1 MKVNQLLFGTAYY
14 LEYMPYDRL
23 LQDLEMM
30 KAAGMNVI
38 RIGESTWSTWEPTEG
53 NFDFTLLDRM
63 LDAAELFNLK
73 VIIGTPT
80 YAIPPWLAKR
90 HPDILALTKN
100 GQSLYGHRQNM
111 DITHPAYLRYCSRII
126 NKMLD
131 HIKDRPCIIGYQI
144 DNETKS
150 YDTHSIYAQQ
160 KFVSYLQ
167 EKFPDIE
174 DMNQAFGLAYWSNSV
189 HRWVDFPD
197 VRGTVNASLG
207 AEYEKFQRSLVTEF
221 FEWQAE
227 IINHYKKE
235 TQFLTH
241 NFDFEWRNFS
251 HGYQPDVNQF
261 EAAKCLHAAGVD
273 IYHPTQDLLTGMEI
287 DCGGAIGRAIKN
299 TPNYLV
305 LETQAQG
312 QGYQLPY
319 PKQLRL
325 HAFSHLGSGANSV
338 MYWNW
343 HSIHN
348 SFETYWKGVLSH
360 DLKENE
366 IYREVQ
372 SIGNDIK
379 KIGHN
384 IKNLRKNC
392 KAAILIENEALTGLK
407 WFPAHS
413 DCNYN
418 DIMRWLRDCFYRLN
432 IECDFVSVYE
442 ENYSKYELLIVPAL
456 YSASED
462 VINKIDTYVKDGGNL
477 LMTFK
482 SCVSDEYVKVYHD
495 TQPHLLN
502 KCLGVSYQLFTEP
515 VNTSISLTDEFLS
528 DASAEQTETSAQY
541 FMELLVTDTAN
552 VWASYN
558 HPAWNQYAA
567 ITHNEYHKGTATY
580 LGCCFDSNMLRDVI
594 LKLINKIGMSRPDIS
609 YPVIIKNGLNDYNR
623 NVHYFYNYSNQTQ
636 QVSYPFETGVS
647 LLQYKEISPNE
658 TLILEPWDFIIV
670 EEK

>member
-14 LEYMPYDRL
+14 LEYMPFDRL
-23 LQDLEMM
+23 EKDLEMM
-30 KAAGMNVI
+30 KAAGMNII

-53 NFDFTLLDRM
+53 NFDFTLLDQM
-63 LDAAELFNLK
+63 LDAAQRYDMK
-73 VIIGTPT
+73 VIVGTPT
-80 YAIPPWLAKR
+80 YAIPPWLVKR
-90 HPDILALTKN
+90 YPDILAITKN

-111 DITHPAYLRYCSRII
+111 DITHPAYIRYCSRMIH
-126 NKMLD
+126 KMLD
-131 HIKDRPCIIGYQI
+131 HIKDRSCIIGYQI

-174 DMNQAFGLAYWSNSV
+174 CMNKAFGLSYWSNSI
-189 HRWVDFPD
+189 HIWEDFPD

-207 AEYEKFQRSLVTEF
+207 AEYEKFQRNLVTKF

-241 NFDFEWRNFS
+241 NFDYEWRNYS

-261 EAAKCLHAAGVD
+261 EAARCLHVAGVD
-273 IYHPTQDLLTGMEI
+273 IYHPTQDALTGMEI

-299 TPNYLV
+299 TSNYLV

-338 MYWNW
+338 LYWNW

-348 SFETYWKGVLSH
+348 SFETYWKGILSH
-360 DLKENE
+360 DLMENE
-366 IYREVQ
+366 IYREIQ
-372 SIGNDIK
+372 SIGHDLK

-384 IKNLRKNC
+384 IKNLTKHC
-392 KAAILIENEALTGLK
+392 KAAILIENEALTGLT
-407 WFPAHS
+407 WFPVHTE
-413 DCNYN
+413 CNYN
-418 DIMRWLRDCFYRLN
+418 DIMRWLRDSFYRLN

-442 ENYSKYELLIVPAL
+442 KDYSRYELLIVPAL
-456 YSASED
+456 YSASEEI
-462 VINKIDTYVKDGGNL
+462 INKIDTYVKNGGHL

-482 SCVSDEYVKVYHD
+482 SCVSDEHMKVYHD
-495 TQPHLLN
+495 TLPHLIH

-515 VNTSISLTDEFLS
+515 VQTSLTLTDGLLKNTPVTKIEV
-528 DASAEQTETSAQY
+528 DIQY
-541 FMELLVTDTAN
+541 FMELLTADSAD
-552 VWASYN
+552 VWATYE
-558 HPAWNQYAA
+558 HPSWNQYAA
-567 ITHNEYHKGTATY
+567 ITHNKYGRGTATY
-580 LGCCFDSNMLRDVI
+580 LGCYFDSSLLHDVI
-594 LKLINKIGMSRPDIS
+594 LHLVSEIGMARPDIS
-609 YPVIIKNGLNDYNR
+609 YPVIIKSGVNDYKQKI
-623 NVHYFYNYSNQTQ
+623 HYFYNYSSDAQNFK
-636 QVSYPFETGVS
+636 YPYKTGMS
-647 LLQYKEISPNE
+647 LLEHKEISNQD
-658 TLILEPWDFIIV
+658 TVTLEPWDFIIV
-670 EEK
+670 AEM